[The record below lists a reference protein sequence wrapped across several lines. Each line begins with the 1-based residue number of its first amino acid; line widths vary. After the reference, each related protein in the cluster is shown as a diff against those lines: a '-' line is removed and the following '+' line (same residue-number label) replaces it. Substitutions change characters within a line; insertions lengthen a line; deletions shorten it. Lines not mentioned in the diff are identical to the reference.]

1 MTLYSALFYL
11 LAAEI
16 VVSTGLAITRR
27 DLAHVVVYLVF
38 SFFGTALLFYML
50 GAPFLA
56 ALEVIIYAGA
66 IMILFLFIVMMIR
79 TDDPREPL
87 FRLRQWLP
95 AAALGAVTL
104 IAVTLL
110 AFGDPESG
118 KTLTLATVE
127 PIRFGE
133 FLFRKHWLA
142 IEIASLLLLIA
153 VIGALHLG
161 KTDDDNAAED
171 PSL

>member
-27 DLAHVVVYLVF
+27 DLAHAVVYLVF
-38 SFFGTALLFYML
+38 SFFGTALLFYLL

-56 ALEVIIYAGA
+56 ALEIIIYAGA

-79 TDDPREPL
+79 TDETGEPL

-95 AAALGAVTL
+95 ASALAAVYLVAV
-104 IAVTLL
+104 VLL

-118 KTLTLATVE
+118 KTLALATVA

-142 IEIASLLLLIA
+142 IEIASLLLLVA
-153 VIGALHLG
+153 AIGALHLG
-161 KTDDDNAAED
+161 KTDDDSAEKN
-171 PSL
+171 P